1 MENTSVALY
10 MLSWLL
16 NIVFLRFGLEKL
28 TSSLFPRFNQQT
40 RRNYE
45 HYATVF
51 PTAFFGYKPSP
62 DGYMFVIGI
71 IETLASFLLL
81 LPYSDL
87 QNWIYLVFCVRMAL
101 AIYTHDVLEEY
112 IQMAFAICLFLASV
126 VLYKVGPVTLTKQD

>member
-1 MENTSVALY
+1 M
-10 MLSWLL
+10 
-16 NIVFLRFGLEKL
+16 
-28 TSSLFPRFNQQT
+28 
-40 RRNYE
+40 
-45 HYATVF
+45 F

>member
-1 MENTSVALY
+1 
-10 MLSWLL
+10 
-16 NIVFLRFGLEKL
+16 
-28 TSSLFPRFNQQT
+28 
-40 RRNYE
+40 
-45 HYATVF
+45 
-51 PTAFFGYKPSP
+51 
-62 DGYMFVIGI
+62 MFVIGI

-126 VLYKVGPVTLTKQD
+126 VLYKVGPVTLTKQE